1 MADRTAIILGAT
13 GLVGEQCLQALLTS
27 PVYDG
32 VLAVVRKPLEIKDPK
47 LKCLVVDFDKLGDY
61 KAELKGQDVYCA
73 IGTTIAKAGSQAAFR
88 KVDFDYPK
96 QLAEIAVWNGA
107 KRFILVSSMGADAN
121 SAIFYSRTKG
131 ELEEALKTMSLEAL
145 FILRPSILMGDR
157 KEKRPGEAVARF
169 VADKFS
175 FLFAGPLRKYAGTPV
190 DLLGRLM
197 VKLGTG
203 NQKGLHVLENEEIL
217 KG

>member
-1 MADRTAIILGAT
+1 
-13 GLVGEQCLQALLTS
+13 
-27 PVYDG
+27 
-32 VLAVVRKPLEIKDPK
+32 
-47 LKCLVVDFDKLGDY
+47 
-61 KAELKGQDVYCA
+61 
-73 IGTTIAKAGSQAAFR
+73 
-88 KVDFDYPK
+88 
-96 QLAEIAVWNGA
+96 
-107 KRFILVSSMGADAN
+107 MGADAN

-131 ELEEALKTMSLEAL
+131 ELEEALKIMPFEAL

-157 KEKRPGEAVARF
+157 KERRPGEAVARF

-203 NQKGLHVLENEEIL
+203 QATGTHILENEEIL

>member
-13 GLVGEQCLQALLTS
+13 GLVGEQCLQALLASPHYTS
-27 PVYDG
+27 
-32 VLAVVRKPLEIKDPK
+32 VLAVVRKPLEIKHPK
-47 LKCLVVDFDKLGDY
+47 LKCLVVDFENLAGY
-61 KAELKGQDVYCA
+61 KAELKGEDVYCA
-73 IGTTIAKAGSQAAFR
+73 FGTTIAKAGSQAAFR
-88 KVDFDYPK
+88 KVDFDYPR
-96 QLAEIAVWNGA
+96 QLAEMAVWNGA
-107 KRFILVSSMGADAN
+107 KKFILISSMGADAN
-121 SAIFYSRTKG
+121 SAIFYSRVKG
-131 ELEEALKTMSLEAL
+131 ELEEALKIMPFEAL

-203 NQKGLHVLENEEIL
+203 TATGVHILENEEIL